1 LDTPILGN
9 SASGAAASPFV
20 THHNDFDTD
29 MYLRI
34 APEIALKIATV
45 GGLEKVFEIGKDFRN
60 EGSSPS
66 HHQEFL
72 VVEHYATYRNYIHN
86 IEFTEKLF
94 NYLFDTIPE
103 LKRTIQV
110 ADKE

>member
-1 LDTPILGN
+1 M
-9 SASGAAASPFV
+9 

-34 APEIALKIATV
+34 APEIALKMATV

-60 EGSSPS
+60 EGSDPS

-72 VVEHYATYRNYIHN
+72 VAEHYALYRNYEDN
-86 IEFTEKLF
+86 MRFTEKMF
-94 NYLFDTIPE
+94 NYLFDHIPS

-110 ADKE
+110 ADKEGNPKEVTF